1 MLKRSVALIFCTC
14 QPIIHMTVPATKL
27 IYEKENWMP
36 LTVATAPV
44 AENLHSERSYLD
56 LKKKKKKAKR
66 KCSQLR

>member
-1 MLKRSVALIFCTC
+1 MLKRSDALIFCTC
-14 QPIIHMTVPATKL
+14 QPIIHMAVPAAKL

-56 LKKKKKKAKR
+56 
-66 KCSQLR
+66 